1 MEPLEEFLAKVPR
14 AQLLPGPTPLH
25 PMARFCVQPGVQP
38 LIKRDDMTGIGPGGN
53 KIRSLEFLL
62 GQAMAEGCDCVLAA
76 GPEQSNLCTLT
87 AAACARLGLACELV
101 HNSNRPEQARG
112 NLLLNRLL
120 GVRSHFLGPVS
131 GEERNAWME
140 ELSEQYRQQ
149 GRRPFVVRNGA
160 STGCG
165 ALGYAAAAVELQK
178 QCREMGIS
186 PLTLFAP
193 GGNGGVAAGLVYGN
207 ALLGSPFRIVVVSVE
222 DEASVLEAHME
233 TVIRQAEAIT
243 GLPCPAPVHQL
254 CTITDQ
260 YRGGGWGINTP
271 DSAEMVAAFA
281 RMEGIFIENVYTSK
295 VLVGMEDW
303 VRTGKATGAVC
314 YLHTGGFGSLFSQYE
329 E

>member
-53 KIRSLEFLL
+53 KIRCLEFLL

-87 AAACARLGLACELV
+87 AAVCARLGLACELV
-101 HNSNRPEQARG
+101 HNSDRPEQARG

-131 GEERNAWME
+131 GEESNVWME
-140 ELSEQYRQQ
+140 KLSEQYRQQ

-186 PLTLFAP
+186 SLTLFAP

-207 ALLGSPFRIVVVSVE
+207 ALLGGPFRIV
-222 DEASVLEAHME
+222 
-233 TVIRQAEAIT
+233 AIT